1 MPNLA
6 AALRDAERR
15 LTHTSPSAR
24 LDAEVLLAHVL
35 DKPRTYVIAWPAKT
49 LPGEALDYLNTLVER
64 RAAGQPVAYLTGERE
79 FWSLALKVNDAALIP
94 RPETELLV
102 ERAAAM
108 IEQSAASRVL
118 DLGTGSGAIALA
130 LALRFPHLAIT
141 ASDVSAAA
149 LSVAEVNR
157 KALGANNVELR
168 ESDWFDVLGDAYE
181 VIVANPPYV
190 ASDDPH
196 LEQGDVRFEPRL
208 ALDGGRD
215 GLDCLRT
222 IIDEAPRHLLRG
234 GWLLLEHGFDQGD
247 AVRELLQAAGF
258 SSVHT
263 CRDLAGHER
272 VSAGRR

>member
-15 LTHTSPSAR
+15 LAHASPSAR

-35 DKPRTYVIAWPAKT
+35 DKPRTYAIAWPART
-49 LPGEALDYLNTLVER
+49 LPGEALAYFNTLVER

-79 FWSLALKVNDAALIP
+79 FWSLALKVDDAALIP

-102 ERAAAM
+102 ERATTV
-108 IEQSAASRVL
+108 IERSAASRVL

-130 LALRFPHLAIT
+130 LALRFPRLAVT

-149 LSVAEVNR
+149 LRVAEANR
-157 KALGANNVELR
+157 KALGADNVELR
-168 ESDWFDVLGDAYE
+168 ESDWFMALGDGYD

-196 LEQGDVRFEPRL
+196 LEQGDVRFEPRV

-215 GLDCLRT
+215 GLDGLRK
-222 IIDEAPRHLLRG
+222 IIGEAPQHLLRG
-234 GWLLLEHGFDQGD
+234 GWLLLEHGFDQGG

-258 SSVHT
+258 SSVDTH
-263 CRDLAGHER
+263 RDPAGHER
-272 VSAGRR
+272 VSDGRC